1 MANNKNITKLRER
14 LCSGLTM
21 NSIPKY
27 SAGTIIV
34 PYYKSNISNYITE
47 IVPYYIGV
55 KSKEI
60 NVVAPRFKAP
70 PRKGSI
76 CFTQNFFN
84 TLSNKRVN
92 KLGQIN
98 EQEQSD
104 QSTTICSLIITSYNT
119 ALLLKF
125 LNDKYQHIF
134 NFDEKIYS
142 TTIDIINKNKDRLI
156 TNGRLSVVM
165 EPSAGHV
172 DNYDGISNNKQQKLY
187 IESKMTLSVGT
198 RQKLEVPKNEINFI
212 HNVVPPASLAYP
224 RFGIYTNCSPIYDI
238 ECHCLH
244 NTVHVQNNN
253 ITNDN
258 RGSVVTNFFNNS
270 PNHYY
275 YKEGIA
281 ITYVPIHK

>member
-1 MANNKNITKLRER
+1 MEKFHKFRRGKVVLFFASFFTLMILVFMA
-14 LCSGLTM
+14 C
-21 NSIPKY
+21 
-27 SAGTIIV
+27 
-34 PYYKSNISNYITE
+34 
-47 IVPYYIGV
+47 
-55 KSKEI
+55 
-60 NVVAPRFKAP
+60 
-70 PRKGSI
+70 RK
-76 CFTQNFFN
+76 
-84 TLSNKRVN
+84 
-92 KLGQIN
+92 
-98 EQEQSD
+98 D
-104 QSTTICSLIITSYNT
+104 
-119 ALLLKF
+119 
-125 LNDKYQHIF
+125 LNQP
-134 NFDEKIYS
+134 N
-142 TTIDIINKNKDRLI
+142 
-156 TNGRLSVVM
+156 
-165 EPSAGHV
+165 
-172 DNYDGISNNKQQKLY
+172 

-258 RGSVVTNFFNNS
+258 RGSVVTNIFNNS